1 MTYSSGGLIQAADYN
16 GFVSTNVGANLNA
29 VLNTAYGQTAI
40 ATVGTTGSTGD
51 ITSVTLATAGVL
63 TVTSGTYFIGQE
75 IQVTGTFSAG
85 SISGYT
91 TGTKYYIIAV
101 NSATSITISATPSGS
116 AVTSTAGTATPG
128 ATFTITSPAS
138 TVTATQWG
146 TLVNSIASM
155 GTHTNTT
162 ITARSAPTAGSTINV
177 LTAVNTDLTNIYN
190 NRYNAY
196 AVGTQYTAWTG
207 TNSYTAGRGSSGGAA
222 WSMVFTNVITWSSAA
237 AANYFFNAGGIIK
250 SQTSKTSTGATG
262 DPEWN
267 DLANTLA
274 GQIYITGASASK
286 TIVGEAYTGTTKKGG
301 TGTPTTL
308 STTTGWDALVAGAAS
323 TLIYRQYADTA
334 PYTNNYIEIYANKNA
349 AGTELTLICGWYAND
364 TNVAPTGGTDP
375 ISGGTAPTGATPGTA
390 PCTIVTYFPPETT
403 NLSNTWGTPTVA
415 ASIA

>member
-1 MTYSSGGLIQAADYN
+1 
-16 GFVSTNVGANLNA
+16 
-29 VLNTAYGQTAI
+29 
-40 ATVGTTGSTGD
+40 
-51 ITSVTLATAGVL
+51 
-63 TVTSGTYFIGQE
+63 
-75 IQVTGTFSAG
+75 
-85 SISGYT
+85 
-91 TGTKYYIIAV
+91 
-101 NSATSITISATPSGS
+101 
-116 AVTSTAGTATPG
+116 
-128 ATFTITSPAS
+128 
-138 TVTATQWG
+138 
-146 TLVNSIASM
+146 M
-155 GTHTNTT
+155 GTHTNTA
-162 ITARSAPTAGSTINV
+162 ITARSAPTTGATINV
-177 LTAVNTDLTNIYN
+177 LAAVNTDLTNIYN

-196 AVGTQYTAWTG
+196 AVGTQFTGWTG

-222 WSMVFTNVITWSSAA
+222 WSMGFTNVITWSSAA

-286 TIVGEAYTGTTKKGG
+286 TIAGEAYTGTTKKGG

-349 AGTELTLICGWYAND
+349 AGTALTLICNWYAND
-364 TNVAPTGGTDP
+364 SNVPPTGGTDP

-403 NLSNTWGTPTVA
+403 NLTNTWGTPTIS
-415 ASIA
+415 ASIV